1 MEGRLTSQK
10 VTLKVLGMEISLV
23 AMRAREHSISILS
36 WNRRVLRGSAHTIGD
51 DSTARNAWEDSSTTL
66 RSDHLC
72 SRRLLSRIWGQTIGS
87 SHAISAGPDRSLT
100 LRVTEGTRRHCRV
113 IIASVTRRRRGNGL
127 RVGMGIGRRRQ
138 QSMRGLELLRLI
150 LRLSREERRRRQA
163 VHGSVRTKRRRGGVH
178 IMGRSRG
185 IPQHIRSVRLSHV
198 RCGGLAVMRLQW
210 RQRVRLGDGVLRMH
224 WVLRH
229 MHAGQW
235 SRTLRKTRR
244 RGSRRVRTRVH
255 GDQLV

>member
-1 MEGRLTSQK
+1 MAG
-10 VTLKVLGMEISLV
+10 
-23 AMRAREHSISILS
+23 
-36 WNRRVLRGSAHTIGD
+36 
-51 DSTARNAWEDSSTTL
+51 NAGENYSTTL

-72 SRRLLSRIWGQTIGS
+72 WRRLLSRIWGQTIGG
-87 SHAISAGPDRSLT
+87 SHAISAGPDRALI
-100 LRVTEGTRRHCRV
+100 LRVTEGTRRQRRV
-113 IIASVTRRRRGNGL
+113 VRASVKRRCRGNGL
-127 RVGMGIGRRRQ
+127 RVGLGIVRRRQ
-138 QSMRGLELLRLI
+138 QSMRGLELLRRLS
-150 LRLSREERRRRQA
+150 LRLSREERRRWQA
-163 VHGSVRTKRRRGGVH
+163 VHESVRNKRRRGGVH
-178 IMGRSRG
+178 IMSRSRG
-185 IPQHIRSVRLSHV
+185 KPRHIRPVRLSHV

-244 RGSRRVRTRVH
+244 RGSRGVRTRVH